1 MSCPLVLWAGSLPWA
16 SPGSNP
22 GDGRLRFCNLC
33 RGPLCRTPFPASSC
47 LFQLPEAS
55 RTPWLVAPSSSC
67 LTASKGELSPSHA
80 ASLLPAAAPSS
91 CSVQNPVI
99 ALSPPGFSRFTHSK
113 VMGSVTSSTSAALT
127 PLCHVMQHVHG
138 IRTWTSLGREG
149 HDSACNTLMNS
160 ATGQHTCTL

>member
-55 RTPWLVAPSSSC
+55 HTPWLVAPSSSC

-80 ASLLPAAAPSS
+80 ASLLPAAVPSS
-91 CSVQNPVI
+91 RSVQNPVI
-99 ALSPPGFSRFTHSK
+99 ALSPPGFSRIVYSFQ
-113 VMGSVTSSTSAALT
+113 G
-127 PLCHVMQHVHG
+127 HG
-138 IRTWTSLGREG
+138 IGNLEYIGSPNSPLP
-149 HDSACNTLMNS
+149 CN
-160 ATGQHTCTL
+160 ATCSRH